1 MRFFQGEQNR
11 PVASAGFLVTLV
23 VVVWCA
29 SCGSKGNG
37 LTGGDDG
44 SNPGGSDG
52 GSGTTCMT
60 FGCTT
65 TGNGDDGGFNQTIGA
80 DGGIVMVPPKNGPV
94 SDNSCPGSLSAAN
107 VTALKAASANSASL
121 KWLYPYDVT
130 VFPGGILSP
139 VLQWSQ
145 TGTPDG
151 VYLHLH
157 SQKYDYTGC
166 FKGSNPPQLK
176 IPELE
181 WATAFAQSGGKPD
194 PLTVELSTITGSTVS
209 GKIKETWT
217 FAKGSLAGVVYYN
230 TYGSSLVPGQ
240 TGQNGA
246 VMKIAPG
253 ATQPTAFLYTTGTSV
268 FPFGPCVSCHA
279 LSSSG
284 SMLVAQQHFY
294 PGGLNGPGSMSF
306 DLTKTPKPTPATPLA
321 MDPMDDWGLSAV
333 YPDGTLLLTN
343 GQPTDSNAGAVGVFP
358 KGVNDIPAM
367 IGPKATAM
375 YDTSTGNTI
384 TFKGLTTEY
393 AMMPMF
399 STDGKEIVY
408 NDYPDADGAVGG
420 HTLTLM
426 DFDLPSKTFSNGT
439 QLFTDQT
446 KYPGWPFFT
455 PDGKQVIFSLGAAPN
470 FASEPSPPDYNA
482 GSAQLYVVDVA
493 TKTSH
498 RLDMTSGYNGG
509 TDYLPFQGRD
519 ENLDFFPT
527 VNPISAGGYF
537 WVYFT
542 SRRSYGNTEV
552 MGKVPGQNDIASK
565 SIWVSAVDINP
576 TPGTDPSHPA
586 FYLPG
591 QELGSGNIRAFA
603 VLAPCVGD
611 GATCESGLDC
621 CGGTCTTGKCGPPMT
636 CAGDMDRCTATAP
649 CCADTGDLCIGGYC
663 GVPPPK

>member
-1 MRFFQGEQNR
+1 MRVFREKRVHF
-11 PVASAGFLVTLV
+11 VANAGLVAMV
-23 VVVWCA
+23 VAVVWCA
-29 SCGSKGNG
+29 SCGSKGGGGIADN
-37 LTGGDDG
+37 GDDG
-44 SNPGGSDG
+44 TGPGGSKEG
-52 GSGTTCMT
+52 GAACMT
-60 FGCTT
+60 FGCATSS
-65 TGNGDDGGFNQTIGA
+65 NGDDGGFTSGPGA
-80 DGGIVMVPPKNGPV
+80 DGGAITVQPKNGDV
-94 SDNSCPGSLSAAN
+94 TDTSCPGSLSTAN
-107 VTALKAASANSASL
+107 VSALKLANANSASL
-121 KWLYPYDVT
+121 KWLYPYDQT
-130 VFPGGILSP
+130 VFPGGLLSP

-166 FKGSNPPQLK
+166 FKGSNPPQLQ
-176 IPELE
+176 IPEVE
-181 WATAFAQSGGKPD
+181 WATAFAQSGGKSD
-194 PLTVELSTITGSTVS
+194 PLSVQLSTITGSTVS
-209 GKIKETWT
+209 GAIQETWT

-230 TYGSSLVPGQ
+230 TYGSNLVPGQ
-240 TGQNGA
+240 KGQNGA

-253 ATQPTAFLYTTGTSV
+253 AAQPTAFLYTTGTSV

-306 DLTKTPKPTPATPLA
+306 DLTKTPAPTPANYLA
-321 MDPMDDWGLSAV
+321 NDPTDDWGLSAV
-333 YPDGTLLLTN
+333 YPDGSLILTN
-343 GQPTDSNAGAVGVFP
+343 GQPTDSNAGAAGVFP

-375 YDTSTGNTI
+375 YDTATGKTI
-384 TFKGLTTEY
+384 SFTGLTTQY

-399 STDGKEIVY
+399 STDGTEIVY
-408 NDYPDADGAVGG
+408 NDYPDGDAAVGG
-420 HTLTLM
+420 HTLTVM
-426 DFDLPSKTFSNGT
+426 DFDLASKTFSNPR
-439 QLFTDQT
+439 QIFTDPMN
-446 KYPGWPFFT
+446 YPGWPFFT
-455 PDGKQVIFSLGAAPN
+455 PDGKQVIFSLGVAPN

-482 GSAQLYVVDVA
+482 GSAQLYVVDLA

-498 RLDMTSGYNGG
+498 RLDETSGYNGT
-509 TDYLPFQGRD
+509 TDYLPFPGRD

-542 SRRSYGNTEV
+542 SRRQYGNVETAGKDEV
-552 MGKVPGQNDIASK
+552 ASK
-565 SIWVSAVDINP
+565 SIWVSAIDIDP
-576 TPGTDPSHPA
+576 PAGTDPSHPA

-603 VLAPCVGD
+603 VLAPCVGN

-621 CGGTCTTGKCGPPMT
+621 CGGTCTSGKCGVPAA

-649 CCADTGDLCIGGYC
+649 CCASTGDECIGGYC
-663 GVPPPK
+663 GLPAPK